1 MNAISARRPVA
12 FRSALPDDGVG
23 QRRGF
28 AVPIGSAGGSDQ
40 ARWSST
46 HKYGRLP
53 RVKTT
58 LELRDDLLR
67 RAKALALARGMTLK
81 ELFTEALEE
90 RVGRAASQGGA
101 AWRDLSGN
109 LRSLRAETAKLQAR
123 VDAEFE
129 QADEDDLR

>member
-1 MNAISARRPVA
+1 
-12 FRSALPDDGVG
+12 
-23 QRRGF
+23 
-28 AVPIGSAGGSDQ
+28 
-40 ARWSST
+40 
-46 HKYGRLP
+46 
-53 RVKTT
+53 VKTT

-129 QADEDDLR
+129 QVDEDDLR